1 MLDHFVSL
9 ASNILIF
16 VELLC
21 NTVHPSFS
29 LTLGKAENT
38 IRTYAKHQEKTYY
51 HVPEHDATFKEPI
64 MFMFSASGP
73 LSDRQRRVNQSSTSS
88 AKSDYVPS
96 TYIAKQ
102 LQLEEEA
109 RRNRGQGQQHDGIHA
124 TQSPSEPGPQHWP
137 GPEEVLGRGYASGA
151 LGYEASLPA
160 VTPYTSQMSTSTIH
174 STNSNFGLGLQ
185 GRVQEHA
192 GSTSSGLYPNLY
204 EPSNASAHMSS
215 EQHDTTKLSLSGPK
229 SIMRNENRLNKDDI
243 SKKNSSVRFSSATA
257 DLGSPRPPQ
266 SPSMYSQ
273 SPSSPFFNST
283 SNGSTNST
291 STNSSGLKEQGK
303 INVLTRAG
311 PHSLNSSL
319 GPPLGSV
326 SGTNQPAQ
334 TYSSPKMQGDSS
346 PFSMKSSYGYAGAG
360 QAQST
365 YFMGVDAN
373 SNNRQNGK
381 VNGSLGK
388 GGSLEDD
395 EEDKD
400 KERYMPAFLLSNTPG
415 PKASKIEPFMDGAN
429 RASGWDSDPFQQTGP
444 RRDGPSYLPPHLLGE
459 DAPPAEALYDIT
471 HKSTAGNSDLL
482 DSFARSNV
490 QYRLSQQQQHQLSE
504 QRQQQRQSQSQQQQ
518 QQTGSIFGNKHRFSM
533 EHDITESSLSDTP
546 LFASSGGIITDTA
559 LDRSSEPIHFQKRQ
573 RLVSGLYASSS
584 SSPASFSSNVRSN
597 GAWGEIGKGKDRS
610 SRLID
615 DPALVDEWGTPL
627 QRPNATSTGS
637 VAGAAH
643 AGATSAPESML
654 TSALNSAKKRLFW
667 G

>member
-1 MLDHFVSL
+1 
-9 ASNILIF
+9 
-16 VELLC
+16 
-21 NTVHPSFS
+21 
-29 LTLGKAENT
+29 
-38 IRTYAKHQEKTYY
+38 
-51 HVPEHDATFKEPI
+51 

-73 LSDRQRRVNQSSTSS
+73 LSDRQRRVNQSSSSS

-109 RRNRGQGQQHDGIHA
+109 RRNRGQAQAQQGQQHLTA
-124 TQSPSEPGPQHWP
+124 APTTQSLSESGPQHWP
-137 GPEEVLGRGYASGA
+137 GPEQVLGRGYASGA
-151 LGYEASLPA
+151 LGYETSLPT
-160 VTPYTSQMSTSTIH
+160 VTPYTSRLSTSTSH
-174 STNSNFGLGLQ
+174 NSASDVGLGLQ
-185 GRVQEHA
+185 ESTQGQA
-192 GSTSSGLYPNLY
+192 SSTSTGLYPNLY
-204 EPSNASAHMSS
+204 EPVDTNALTSS
-215 EQHDTTKLSLSGPK
+215 EQHDITRPSFSGPK
-229 SIMRNENRLNKDDI
+229 SIMRSESRLNKDDI
-243 SKKNSSVRFSSATA
+243 SKKNTSVRFSSATA

-266 SPSMYSQ
+266 SPSIYSQ

-283 SNGSTNST
+283 SSNGVNST
-291 STNSSGLKEQGK
+291 SNSNSSGLKEQGK

-311 PHSLNSSL
+311 PHALNSSL

-346 PFSMKSSYGYAGAG
+346 PFSMKSSYGYAGTG

-365 YFMGVDAN
+365 YFMDVDGN
-373 SNNRQNGK
+373 SNKRPNGK

-429 RASGWDSDPFQQTGP
+429 RTSGWDSDLFQQTGP

-471 HKSTAGNSDLL
+471 HKNTASNSDLL

-490 QYRLSQQQQHQLSE
+490 QYKLPHQQQQQQHQLSDQRHHLHLSQSLSQPQQ
-504 QRQQQRQSQSQQQQ
+504 QRQQQA
-518 QQTGSIFGNKHRFSM
+518 GSIFGNKHRFSM
-533 EHDITESSLSDTP
+533 EHDPAEPNPSDAALFTSASGILSDT
-546 LFASSGGIITDTA
+546 T

-573 RLVSGLYASSS
+573 RLVSGLYTSTSST
-584 SSPASFSSNVRSN
+584 PASFGSTGRST
-597 GAWGEIGKGKDRS
+597 GTWGEFGTGKDRS

-615 DPALVDEWGTPL
+615 DPSLVDEWGTPL
-627 QRPNATSTGS
+627 QRPHASMNGS
-637 VAGAAH
+637 VAVAAH
-643 AGATSAPESML
+643 ARPTPSAAASAPESML
-654 TSALNSAKKRLFW
+654 ASALNSAKKRLFW

>member
-1 MLDHFVSL
+1 
-9 ASNILIF
+9 
-16 VELLC
+16 
-21 NTVHPSFS
+21 
-29 LTLGKAENT
+29 
-38 IRTYAKHQEKTYY
+38 
-51 HVPEHDATFKEPI
+51 

-73 LSDRQRRVNQSSTSS
+73 LSDRQRRVNQSSSSS

-109 RRNRGQGQQHDGIHA
+109 RRNRGQGQGQQQLNGIPA
-124 TQSPSEPGPQHWP
+124 TQSLSGSGTQHWP
-137 GPEEVLGRGYASGA
+137 GPEQVLGRGYASGA
-151 LGYEASLPA
+151 LGYEASLPT
-160 VTPYTSQMSTSTIH
+160 VTPYTSQTSASTLHNTAPDA
-174 STNSNFGLGLQ
+174 GLGLQ
-185 GRVQEHA
+185 GSAHGRTI
-192 GSTSSGLYPNLY
+192 STPSGLYPNLY
-204 EPSNASAHMSS
+204 EPIDASAQVLS
-215 EQHDTTKLSLSGPK
+215 EQQQHDITRPSLSGPK
-229 SIMRNENRLNKDDI
+229 SIMRNDSRLSKDDI
-243 SKKNSSVRFSSATA
+243 SKKNTSVRFSSATA

-266 SPSMYSQ
+266 SPSIYSQ
-273 SPSSPFFNST
+273 SPSSPFFNSPSSSSINNT
-283 SNGSTNST
+283 SNSSG
-291 STNSSGLKEQGK
+291 SGLKEQGK

-334 TYSSPKMQGDSS
+334 TYSSPKMQGDQS
-346 PFSMKSSYGYAGAG
+346 PFSMKNSYGYAGTG
-360 QAQST
+360 PAQST
-365 YFMGVDAN
+365 YFMGVDGN
-373 SNNRQNGK
+373 SNKRQNGK
-381 VNGSLGK
+381 VTGSLGI

-429 RASGWDSDPFQQTGP
+429 RTSGWDSDPFQQTGP

-471 HKSTAGNSDLL
+471 HKNTASSSDLL

-490 QYRLSQQQQHQLSE
+490 QYRPPQQQQHQLSD
-504 QRQQQRQSQSQQQQ
+504 QRRHQSQFQQRQQQ

-533 EHDITESSLSDTP
+533 EHDPTESSLSDSA
-546 LFASSGGIITDTA
+546 LFPSAGSIVSDAT
-559 LDRSSEPIHFQKRQ
+559 LDRSSEPIHLPKRQ
-573 RLVSGLYASSS
+573 RLVSGFYSSS
-584 SSPASFSSNVRSN
+584 SSSSASN
-597 GAWGEIGKGKDRS
+597 GRSDGTWGAFGMGKDRS

-615 DPALVDEWGTPL
+615 DPALADEWGKPL
-627 QRPNATSTGS
+627 QRPNATLNGS
-637 VAGAAH
+637 LTAAAQARNTGAAT
-643 AGATSAPESML
+643 AAAAPENML